1 MSALHALVG
10 FMASL
15 TNADADGRIL
25 LDPAAGTLKFLLL
38 NAAAH
43 FSKVSFS
50 CSAMTALNTL
60 HLVQISDR

>member
-43 FSKVSFS
+43 FSKVRFFWS
-50 CSAMTALNTL
+50 MGALPGL
-60 HLVQISDR
+60 P